1 MLSDIITF
9 VLFLIIFKILF
20 DSLVDTNTT
29 TTESTQSTQLEKED
43 LHSLSVRQAYVFMGE
58 NVTSG
63 NTVTTYP
70 PNDIVNTIQ
79 NAKTQ
84 INIVIKKTNLNDVCS
99 SSTDCPDGLICAN
112 DGISNRCSRI
122 VPIFKTQES
131 TSSKLGEWCGN
142 INSYSLNNNYCNT
155 TGNLICVSNNINNTT
170 YGVCA
175 NKLN

>member
-1 MLSDIITF
+1 MLSDIIAF
-9 VLFLIIFKILF
+9 VLFLIIFKIIF
-20 DSLVDTNTT
+20 DSLVDTNK
-29 TTESTQSTQLEKED
+29 TQETQQIHNEKED
-43 LHSLSVRQAYVFMGE
+43 LHSLSVTQPYVFMDE

-84 INIVIKKTNLNDVCS
+84 INIVIKKTNLNDTCTS
-99 SSTDCPDGLICAN
+99 SKDCPDGLICAN
-112 DGISNRCSRI
+112 DGINSRCSRV
-122 VPIFKTQES
+122 VPIFKIKES
-131 TSSKLGEWCGN
+131 SSSKLGEWCGT

-170 YGVCA
+170 HGVCA